1 MRQVGWEGA
10 TFGSTI
16 RNQPFIFQ
24 DVNMPCVVNFRVE
37 EWLIEGGL
45 TFVVAWIADGKLEGM
60 VGRGGQPPPTIF
72 DPCLPSQTRVKE
84 ERTRVNGI
92 SKSTDVFLL
101 GSFYFLRFRLIYT
114 SGALQLHSRGLQV
127 SFSFGL
133 TGSLGERDLVR
144 WYERGRNV
152 WGALLARRNG

>member
-1 MRQVGWEGA
+1 MRGEFQGRRVANRGWLDFCRRVDRRWE
-10 TFGSTI
+10 I
-16 RNQPFIFQ
+16 RGNGWPRWTTAA
-24 DVNMPCVVNFRVE
+24 NNFR
-37 EWLIEGGL
+37 
-45 TFVVAWIADGKLEGM
+45 
-60 VGRGGQPPPTIF
+60 P
-72 DPCLPSQTRVKE
+72 LPSQTRVKE

-152 WGALLARRNG
+152 